1 MWTELD
7 DVTTTIFNRQ
17 IYICMY
23 FMWIIKKWK
32 TIMLQTYSKKINI
45 KMYETSLLLIRE
57 FHIHYVH
64 CYYWFENSP
73 YITHYYWFEDFT
85 YYMRTFYK
93 YKLKANTCTISPNYN
108 TPVCAH
114 NPTSK
119 ASAKTP
125 TPRKAQQL

>member
-57 FHIHYVH
+57 FLIHYVH
-64 CYYWFENSP
+64 CYYWFENFT
-73 YITHYYWFEDFT
+73 YTTHYYWFEDFT

>member
-45 KMYETSLLLIRE
+45 KNVQNIATTDSKISHTTCVHFTSI
-57 FHIHYVH
+57 
-64 CYYWFENSP
+64 N
-73 YITHYYWFEDFT
+73 
-85 YYMRTFYK
+85 
-93 YKLKANTCTISPNYN
+93 
-108 TPVCAH
+108 
-114 NPTSK
+114 
-119 ASAKTP
+119 
-125 TPRKAQQL
+125 